1 MTTARQKVWN
11 ELTLFVVAL
20 MVFSMVCTFYLTA
33 ETLPK
38 DLTGVNLV
46 SENFIGCVICMIIYI
61 SIYFDKRMNLSSV
74 SLQFMIFFEFV
85 RLIADVNSYV
95 GDDAIGYSLMDT
107 LNHYILFCSAP
118 LIFVAMWAYIRS
130 MSDLPTDKNTVYD
143 FVFCVCFIINAI
155 LIVPSVN
162 DCWAYTMQNSAFST
176 EGPSKAFLLIIGLPV
191 LEMIMC
197 GILIF
202 THVKNRRDRFHY
214 SLALVISAVAIVLQ
228 ILHPS
233 SNNLTLGLLF
243 VVFLTY
249 GNTYVNHGYELAL
262 KRNSVRSLKQTMY
275 VSQLQPSFV
284 STTLMKIR
292 DLPGNPQ
299 EMKEAIVLFDKYL
312 HNNFKSAE
320 ETAIPFSKELEHV
333 QLYVGLEKLRFKD
346 KLNVN
351 FDIEDEDFEIPPL
364 ILQMVVENAIKHG
377 ITKKEN
383 GGTVNITTEKN
394 NTDHV
399 ITVKD
404 DGVGFDVNQPVERGG
419 RNHIG
424 IANSKKRLSE
434 ILGGRITIVSEI
446 NKGTVATIT
455 IPRNDVN

>member
-1 MTTARQKVWN
+1 MTTTKQKAWS

-20 MVFSMVCTFYLTA
+20 MVFSMVCTFWLTRD
-33 ETLPK
+33 TLPD

-46 SENFIGCVICMIIYI
+46 SENFIGCIVCMIIYI
-61 SIYFDKRMNLSSV
+61 SIYFDKKMNLSSV

-85 RLIADVNSYV
+85 RLIADVNSYLA
-95 GDDAIGYSLMDT
+95 DDSIGYSLMDT
-107 LNHYILFCSAP
+107 LNHYLLFCSAP

-130 MSDLPTDKNTVYD
+130 MSDLPTNRNTAYD
-143 FVFCVCFIINAI
+143 FIFAFCFILNAV
-155 LIVPSVN
+155 LIVPNVN
-162 DCWAYTMQNSAFST
+162 DCWTYTMETADHDVD
-176 EGPSKAFLLIIGLPV
+176 GLLHAFLLIIGLPV

-202 THVKNRRDRFHY
+202 THVKNRRDKFHY
-214 SLALVISAVAIVLQ
+214 YLALAISAVAIVLQ

-243 VVFLTY
+243 MVFLTY
-249 GNTYVNHGYELAL
+249 GNTYVNHGYELVL

-346 KLNVN
+346 KLQVN
-351 FDIEDEDFEIPPL
+351 FDIRDEDFEIPPL

-434 ILGGRITIVSEI
+434 VLGGRITIVSEI

-455 IPRNDVN
+455 IPRNDVA